1 MGCGM
6 VIVSGG
12 SSDFEAAERKARD
25 PNMSVN
31 GNPLRKDVDP
41 AACMVNKNMD
51 ALMEDA
57 RRWNDQ
63 RSGVAYRAIRS
74 MTYNGGE

>member
-1 MGCGM
+1 M
-6 VIVSGG
+6 VIVSGPA
-12 SSDFEAAERKARD
+12 SDFEAAERKAHD

-41 AACMVNKNMD
+41 TACMVNKNMD
-51 ALMEDA
+51 ALMDDA

-63 RSGVAYRAIRS
+63 RSGAAYRAIRG
-74 MTYNGGE
+74 MTCNGGE